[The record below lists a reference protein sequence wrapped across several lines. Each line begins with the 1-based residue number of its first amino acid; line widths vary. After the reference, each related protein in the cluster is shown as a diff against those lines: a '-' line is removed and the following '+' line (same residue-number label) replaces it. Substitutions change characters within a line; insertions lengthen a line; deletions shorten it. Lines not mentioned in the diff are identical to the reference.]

1 VSPVARIGLALL
13 LFVPISL
20 ILSWLKAA
28 PGWVFLTA
36 ALAILPLAGYM
47 GQATEELAKYLG
59 PTVGGLLNATFG
71 NATELIITVFAI
83 QKGLLELVQASIT
96 GSIIGNI
103 LLVLGAAV
111 VAGGVRYERQ
121 TFNRTAAGMHSSM
134 LVLSVVALV
143 VPAAFVYA
151 APAPGTATVVTA
163 ENDRAEA
170 LSLWVAGILIL
181 IYLSSLLFSLRTHQE
196 LFAAG
201 DLHEKPYWSKRAA
214 LGVLALTTAAVA
226 VESELL
232 VGSVEAVSHSLGLT
246 ELFIGVIIVPIIGNA
261 AEHATAVVMASRNKM
276 DIALHIAVGSST
288 QIALFVAPL
297 LVFVSLLV
305 GHPMTFIFHRF
316 ELVSIGFAVAIA
328 CFISLDGET
337 HWLEGLQLL
346 AAYVIIALAFYFVPV

>member
-1 VSPVARIGLALL
+1 VSPVARIGLGLL

-20 ILSWLKAA
+20 ILSLIKAS

-71 NATELIITVFAI
+71 NATELIITIFAL
-83 QKGLLELVQASIT
+83 QKGLVALVQASIT

-111 VAGGVRYERQ
+111 VAGGVRYERP
-121 TFNRTAAGMHSSM
+121 TFNPTAAGMHSSM
-134 LVLSVVALV
+134 MVLSVVALM
-143 VPAAFVYA
+143 VPAVFVYA
-151 APAPGTATVVTA
+151 SQPPGASAVVTA
-163 ENDRAEA
+163 ENAPAEA

-181 IYLSSLLFSLRTHQE
+181 IYLSSLLFSLRTHQA
-196 LFAAG
+196 LFTVG
-201 DLHEKPYWSKRAA
+201 DMHEKPHWSIRAA
-214 LGVLALTTAAVA
+214 LGVLTLTTAAVA
-226 VESELL
+226 LESELL

-297 LVFVSLLV
+297 LVFISLMM

-316 ELVSIGFAVAIA
+316 ELVSIAFAVAIA

-346 AAYVIIALAFYFVPV
+346 AAYVIIALAFYFVPA